1 MADTK
6 PRYSLSYVMSVRKFC
21 VYDRVMDKQTNGS
34 NSLSNTETMVNV
46 LNVAEEAFKR
56 SEAERRAL

>member
-21 VYDRVMDKQTNGS
+21 VYDRVMDKRTNGS
-34 NSLSNTETMVNV
+34 NSLSDTETTVNV

-56 SEAERRAL
+56 SEVERRTL